1 MSRKCLG
8 EGYCVFNDIAVA
20 AACALRDYPAIRRV
34 LLVDLDVH
42 QVCSAA
48 ADCNG
53 SHRPPLRESSHSGG
67 GTLAQRTEAT
77 DLAPKRQT
85 WHAPNERVHSLPRG
99 STQRGSRPAPAC
111 RARAPVEA
119 PARTTCVFGP
129 PREAPRRGQQRL
141 CPTHAQTHTHMA
153 RARGPRPVCTP
164 PALVCSHHSTR
175 PEKAG
180 KSRQGK
186 QEPTSSGPF
195 SLVLTRGVHLQGNG
209 SARIF
214 AADGRVKTYSQ
225 HCEGR
230 DSRERAE
237 R

>member
-1 MSRKCLG
+1 VSRKCLG

-67 GTLAQRTEAT
+67 STLAQRTEAT
-77 DLAPKRQT
+77 DLAHRSDRLGT
-85 WHAPNERVHSLPRG
+85 LRMNEFTHSLAAAHSAAVGQHPPAELG
-99 STQRGSRPAPAC
+99 HPSRHPP
-111 RARAPVEA
+111 
-119 PARTTCVFGP
+119 RTTCVFGP

-180 KSRQGK
+180 KSRQGR

-195 SLVLTRGVHLQGNG
+195 LTG
-209 SARIF
+209 S
-214 AADGRVKTYSQ
+214 
-225 HCEGR
+225 
-230 DSRERAE
+230 DSRRAPAGERQRAHLRRRRARE
-237 R
+237 DLLSALRGQR